1 MLYLNSI
8 ENSADSHGLKVVI
21 AHERL
26 PEMQNVPELAPSD
39 ELQAKFD
46 AGEIDWQEFHDQ
58 FLAEMRQEYGR
69 PQSRLKRL
77 AQYSLKND
85 VTLHSADPHTEG
97 SLRGIL
103 REIINGVWASME
115 QELEVVD
122 LAPPLPPAEPPKPS
136 KTAIRQAFERKLAK
150 IAADC
155 EHFSRHNPR
164 TRRVTCE
171 LCAHYD
177 AQIYGC
183 PIVEEVFIEYRWERP
198 EGVPS

>member
-8 ENSADSHGLKVVI
+8 ENSAESHGLKVVI

-26 PEMQNVPELAPSD
+26 PEMQNVPELAPSA
-39 ELQAKFD
+39 ELQARFD
-46 AGEIDWQEFHDQ
+46 ADEIDWQEFHDQ
-58 FLAEMRQEYGR
+58 FLEEMRQEYGK

-85 VTLHSADPHTEG
+85 VTLHSADLHTDG

-103 REIINGVWASME
+103 KEIINGIWASMGE
-115 QELEVVD
+115 DVEVVD
-122 LAPPLPPAEPPKPS
+122 LALPVPEQPQPC
-136 KTAIRQAFERKLAK
+136 KTAIQEAFERKLAK
-150 IAADC
+150 IAAEC

-164 TRRVTCE
+164 TRRITCE

-183 PIVEEVFIEYRWERP
+183 PVVEKVFIDYKWEQP
-198 EGVPS
+198 EGISA